1 MPIYTVRNAAV
12 GRDKRTRLGD
22 RDPSQRGK
30 RSCSWPSVADDR
42 ECVLDLNY
50 AMLGDTGAVACA
62 P

>member
-1 MPIYTVRNAAV
+1 M